1 MLKFHPGIAREGTIV
16 EFPHPVLVF
25 RIRDAWDF
33 EKMKV
38 PLRDGDQI
46 VGHSKAGSDIAIEGQ
61 IGQHSGSLKLSEPE
75 MLTTL
80 NTIRDALDVNSLNLN
95 YSLVV
100 FNDDAVDDHR
110 YFKNCTTT
118 KFEFDLSNSNIYS
131 FAAVIHA
138 ADPILYAG
146 SLPVV

>member
-1 MLKFHPGIAREGTIV
+1 MLKFHPGIARSGIIV

-80 NTIRDALDVNSLNLN
+80 NTIRDALDVNSVDGS
-95 YSLVV
+95 YSLVA

-118 KFEFDLSNSNIYS
+118 KFEFDLSNPNIYS

-138 ADPILYAG
+138 ADPILYSG
-146 SLPVV
+146 SLPAL